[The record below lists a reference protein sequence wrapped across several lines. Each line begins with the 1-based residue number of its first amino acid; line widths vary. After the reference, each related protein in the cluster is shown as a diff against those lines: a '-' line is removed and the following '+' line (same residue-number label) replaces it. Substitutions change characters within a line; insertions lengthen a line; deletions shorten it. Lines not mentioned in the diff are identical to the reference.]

1 MATLE
6 EVYQNALSSGEER
19 VAFAEAAKTEEDL
32 AAFLAARGCEATPGQ
47 ALEFLKEKVEVA
59 GELAD
64 AELDDV
70 TGGGCGGGG
79 EHTMDKRCPSCGCVD
94 CTFTNERVYMYGR
107 RTYDGHCNGCGANF
121 TYVVG

>member
-70 TGGGCGGGG
+70 AGGGCGGGG

-94 CTFTNERVYMYGR
+94 CTFNSRAL
-107 RTYDGHCNGCGANF
+107 RTAVARTSPTSWG
-121 TYVVG
+121 